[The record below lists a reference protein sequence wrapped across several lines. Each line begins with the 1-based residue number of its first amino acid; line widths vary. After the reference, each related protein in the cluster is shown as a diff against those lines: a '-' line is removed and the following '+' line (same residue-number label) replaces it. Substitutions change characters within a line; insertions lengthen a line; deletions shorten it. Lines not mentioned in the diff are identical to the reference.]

1 MALQRS
7 LLTSTYSDLTECNVF
22 FVCIPTSID
31 ENKLPELEP
40 LKNVCKSLG
49 EILKRGDIVIFEST
63 VFPGATE
70 ELCIPILEKY
80 SMMKVNEDFSVGYSP
95 ERINVGDDC
104 HRIVSTPK
112 IISASNIESLNVMRD
127 IYSTILDAPVIEA
140 SSIKIAETAKMY
152 ENVQRDVLIALANE
166 YADFCKSEGININE
180 VTECA
185 ASKWNFAKVYPGLV
199 GGHCIGVDTYYLMKR
214 AKDKKQSL
222 NLVQTARHINEAES
236 KKVATRIKDYA
247 VFINAQRIL
256 LLGFSYKA
264 NTPDCRNTKVADVYN
279 ELKQHCLVVDCFDPL
294 VDTKKVSKDYGI
306 SIIHSKEEVQTD
318 YDLVVQLVNHNVFNE
333 MGFADATFI
342 KLKDLL

>member
-1 MALQRS
+1 MQ
-7 LLTSTYSDLTECNVF
+7 
-22 FVCIPTSID
+22 CI
-31 ENKLPELEP
+31 
-40 LKNVCKSLG
+40 
-49 EILKRGDIVIFEST
+49 
-63 VFPGATE
+63 
-70 ELCIPILEKY
+70 LC
-80 SMMKVNEDFSVGYSP
+80 
-95 ERINVGDDC
+95 
-104 HRIVSTPK
+104 
-112 IISASNIESLNVMRD
+112 
-127 IYSTILDAPVIEA
+127 
-140 SSIKIAETAKMY
+140 
-152 ENVQRDVLIALANE
+152 
-166 YADFCKSEGININE
+166 
-180 VTECA
+180 
-185 ASKWNFAKVYPGLV
+185 
-199 GGHCIGVDTYYLMKR
+199 
-214 AKDKKQSL
+214 L

>member
-1 MALQRS
+1 MQ
-7 LLTSTYSDLTECNVF
+7 
-22 FVCIPTSID
+22 CI
-31 ENKLPELEP
+31 
-40 LKNVCKSLG
+40 
-49 EILKRGDIVIFEST
+49 
-63 VFPGATE
+63 
-70 ELCIPILEKY
+70 
-80 SMMKVNEDFSVGYSP
+80 
-95 ERINVGDDC
+95 
-104 HRIVSTPK
+104 
-112 IISASNIESLNVMRD
+112 
-127 IYSTILDAPVIEA
+127 
-140 SSIKIAETAKMY
+140 
-152 ENVQRDVLIALANE
+152 LA
-166 YADFCKSEGININE
+166 
-180 VTECA
+180 
-185 ASKWNFAKVYPGLV
+185 
-199 GGHCIGVDTYYLMKR
+199 M
-214 AKDKKQSL
+214 

>member
-1 MALQRS
+1 MKI
-7 LLTSTYSDLTECNVF
+7 NF
-22 FVCIPTSID
+22 
-31 ENKLPELEP
+31 PELEP
-40 LKNVCKSLG
+40 LKNACKSLG
-49 EILKRGDIVIFEST
+49 KILKRGDIVIFEST

-95 ERINVGDDC
+95 ERINVGDEC

-112 IISASNIESLNVMRD
+112 IISASNIESLNVMRN

-185 ASKWNFAKVYPGLV
+185 ASKWNFAKVNPGLV

-222 NLVQTARHINEAES
+222 NLVQTARHINEAEP

-247 VFINAQRIL
+247 VSINAQRIL
-256 LLGFSYKA
+256 IVRLFL
-264 NTPDCRNTKVADVYN
+264 
-279 ELKQHCLVVDCFDPL
+279 
-294 VDTKKVSKDYGI
+294 
-306 SIIHSKEEVQTD
+306 
-318 YDLVVQLVNHNVFNE
+318 
-333 MGFADATFI
+333 
-342 KLKDLL
+342 